1 MKKSRD
7 MPGASFAVSML
18 GVGAV
23 CSMLGC
29 VFHVGLCVHQMNI
42 LPVSS
47 AEGGDRFFVQ
57 AAVWK
62 SEYGAELLWLLAN
75 ATDQPEVERRAAGA
89 MLPSWR
95 VWCFLFFG
103 LVRRAAPRPTSV
115 SVLQA
120 LGK

>member
-1 MKKSRD
+1 
-7 MPGASFAVSML
+7 
-18 GVGAV
+18 
-23 CSMLGC
+23 
-29 VFHVGLCVHQMNI
+29 MNI

-95 VWCFLFFG
+95 VWCFLFFWFG
-103 LVRRAAPRPTSV
+103 AQGSTQAHQCVCPSGAGEIRCSRAFQVLMQTNLKSTRVLLTQV
-115 SVLQA
+115 SEVHLIIHVF
-120 LGK
+120 K